1 MATIPQP
8 HANYV
13 LRRLLDDRRIT
24 TRDITIYLDQ
34 LNHEITQLTERL
46 VYLRSIA
53 PNTPPRRRGRPPR
66 TAHNTSTATHP
77 IASNAPPSTPSRPVQ
92 HRKRRTSPAL
102 RAQRQLQGRYLG
114 YMRHL
119 TTAEKAH
126 FHAIKERDG
135 FHAAIAALRNH
146 LGK

>member
-1 MATIPQP
+1 MATTPQP
-8 HANYV
+8 HATYV
-13 LRRLLDDRRIT
+13 LQRLLDDRRIT
-24 TRDITIYLDQ
+24 TRDITTYLDQ
-34 LNHEITQLTERL
+34 LNDEITQLTERL
-46 VYLRSIA
+46 AYLRSIA

-66 TAHNTSTATHP
+66 TSTLTATPP
-77 IASNAPPSTPSRPVQ
+77 IASNAPLSTPSRTAQP
-92 HRKRRTSPAL
+92 RKRRTSPAL

-119 TTAEKAH
+119 TTAEKAR

-135 FHAAIAALRNH
+135 FPAAIAALRNH